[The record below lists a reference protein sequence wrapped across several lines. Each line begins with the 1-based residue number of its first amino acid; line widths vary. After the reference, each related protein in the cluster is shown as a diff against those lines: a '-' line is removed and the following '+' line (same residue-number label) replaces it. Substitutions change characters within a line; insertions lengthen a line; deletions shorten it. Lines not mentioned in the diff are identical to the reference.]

1 MRSLE
6 YIIRFPTRLLVKL
19 CFGHFGI
26 FLKFYSLL
34 RFLHPKNHPK
44 NNHRSLKRCSIRQIY
59 FHCFKYMLRFLTK
72 LLCKFFYH
80 ISEYH
85 WRNVQFLRCFLPKK
99 AKKYCRSLK
108 WVWHPLNLLAPLVKL
123 CFGNFRIFLKFC
135 SHFQIFATQNPPKN
149 HYRCLNEMQRLPKL
163 LVLLKIHV

>member
-26 FLKFYSLL
+26 FLKFYSL
-34 RFLHPKNHPK
+34 FKIFAPQKPPKKIITGLWKGVPSGKFTFTVFNTCYVFWQ
-44 NNHRSLKRCSIRQIY
+44 NCYIS
-59 FHCFKYMLRFLTK
+59 
-72 LLCKFFYH
+72 FFYH

-99 AKKYCRSLK
+99 GKKISSK
-108 WVWHPLNLLAPLVKL
+108 HPLNLLAPFRVYNKTPTELLVKL

-135 SHFQIFATQNPPKN
+135 SHFQIFAT
-149 HYRCLNEMQRLPKL
+149 
-163 LVLLKIHV
+163 